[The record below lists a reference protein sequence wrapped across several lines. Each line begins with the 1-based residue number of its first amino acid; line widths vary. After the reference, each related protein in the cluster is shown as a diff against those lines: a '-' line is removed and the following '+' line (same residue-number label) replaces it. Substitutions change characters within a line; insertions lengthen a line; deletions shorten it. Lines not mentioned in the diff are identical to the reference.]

1 LADLVVAGKSNG
13 GGLPLASVTGRAE
26 LLDSP
31 ALGGTLGG
39 KPAACAGACA
49 VLDLLPGLLPQ
60 ARALGEI
67 LRARL
72 ERVAPPGADVRGL
85 GPMLAL
91 EQPERVRR
99 SRRR

>member
-1 LADLVVAGKSNG
+1 LADLVVALKALG

-31 ALGGTLGG
+31 APGALGGTLGG

-49 VLDLLPGLLPQ
+49 VLDLLPGQLPC

-67 LRARL
+67 LR
-72 ERVAPPGADVRGL
+72 ERVAPPSADVRGL

-99 SRRR
+99 SRRP